1 METEVWP
8 TGLEEAHA
16 LGIPMALVNARLSEK
31 SFNQAMRVPEL
42 MKKAMGR
49 FTKVCAQ
56 AESDAQRLK
65 AMGTVEP
72 VITGSLKFD
81 IQAPAEALAKAAQ
94 WKLGISKPIVM
105 FASTR
110 DGEEALIVESL
121 KEQAKPEVCYLLVP
135 RHPQRFAEVEE
146 LLKSAGL
153 RYQKRSLL
161 KSPDDIQKDTQVIL
175 GDSMGEMFFYCALS
189 DVTLMGGSFKPFG
202 CQNVI
207 EPASVGVPVIV
218 GPSTFNF
225 SMVVEKGMEAGAITQ
240 VEDVARAVDLAHQWL
255 MNPEWMASL
264 KANALTFSKMYV
276 GATER
281 TMSVLE
287 TLWKKQ

>member
-1 METEVWP
+1 M
-8 TGLEEAHA
+8 
-16 LGIPMALVNARLSEK
+16 
-31 SFNQAMRVPEL
+31 
-42 MKKAMGR
+42 
-49 FTKVCAQ
+49 
-56 AESDAQRLK
+56 
-65 AMGTVEP
+65 
-72 VITGSLKFD
+72 
-81 IQAPAEALAKAAQ
+81 AKAAQ

>member
-1 METEVWP
+1 MP
-8 TGLEEAHA
+8 

-135 RHPQRFAEVEE
+135 RS
-146 LLKSAGL
+146 SAAL
-153 RYQKRSLL
+153 CRSRRAFKVSRSTLS
-161 KSPDDIQKDTQVIL
+161 KTQ
-175 GDSMGEMFFYCALS
+175 
-189 DVTLMGGSFKPFG
+189 SFKESG
-202 CQNVI
+202 
-207 EPASVGVPVIV
+207 
-218 GPSTFNF
+218 
-225 SMVVEKGMEAGAITQ
+225 
-240 VEDVARAVDLAHQWL
+240 
-255 MNPEWMASL
+255 
-264 KANALTFSKMYV
+264 
-276 GATER
+276 
-281 TMSVLE
+281 
-287 TLWKKQ
+287 